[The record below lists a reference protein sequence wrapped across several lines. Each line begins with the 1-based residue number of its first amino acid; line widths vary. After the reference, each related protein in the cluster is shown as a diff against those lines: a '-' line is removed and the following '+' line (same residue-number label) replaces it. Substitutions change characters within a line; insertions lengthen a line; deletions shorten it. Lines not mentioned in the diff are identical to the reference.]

1 MLDITPTNGFPNMYN
16 FISNKVAK
24 GVSPVV
30 LVIFTVILILYYVL
44 FSFLKGGGSGDATS
58 IVASK
63 STGLVLIEVMMWGM
77 FVFLILINGIQYFF
91 KIDIQTSIKNLF
103 SPVPEIDIA
112 VISSDPRINLDAYG
126 DHEAAGV
133 PEITTEP
140 QVFHVGDN
148 KYTYGAAKALCN
160 AYDADLASYEQIED
174 AYRGGAEWCGFG
186 WSDNQM
192 ALYPTQKKTWD
203 DLQQIP
209 GHKHDCGR
217 PGING
222 GYIDNKNVRFGVNC
236 FGYKPKIT
244 PLERTIM
251 ENEDPIPK
259 TKKEMRFN
267 EQINQYKKILPE
279 ILVSPFNYNKWSQ
292 I

>member
-30 LVIFTVILILYYVL
+30 LIIFTVVIILYYVL
-44 FSFLKGGGSGDATS
+44 FSFLGSGIS
-58 IVASK
+58 SSGISSSGASR
-63 STGLVLIEVMMWGM
+63 SGGLIIIEIMMWGM
-77 FVFLILINGIQYFF
+77 FIFLILINGIQYFF
-91 KIDIQTSIKNLF
+91 KVDIKTSIKNLF
-103 SPVPEIDIA
+103 SPIPEIDIA
-112 VISSDPRINLDAYG
+112 VISHDSPVSNN
-126 DHEAAGV
+126 EVSGV

-140 QVFHVGDN
+140 QVFHIGDN
-148 KYTYGAAKALCN
+148 KYTYGSAKALCN
-160 AYDADLASYEQIED
+160 AYDADLATYEQIEN

-192 ALYPTQKKTWD
+192 ALYPTQKKTWKE
-203 DLQQIP
+203 LQKIP
-209 GHKHDCGR
+209 DHEHDCGR

-236 FGYKPKIT
+236 FGYKPKMT
-244 PLERTIM
+244 PIERTIM
-251 ENEDPIPK
+251 ENEDPLPK
-259 TKKEMRFN
+259 TQKEMRFN
-267 EQINQYKKILPE
+267 KRVNQYRKILPE
-279 ILVSPFNYNKWSQ
+279 ILVSPFNYNKWSE